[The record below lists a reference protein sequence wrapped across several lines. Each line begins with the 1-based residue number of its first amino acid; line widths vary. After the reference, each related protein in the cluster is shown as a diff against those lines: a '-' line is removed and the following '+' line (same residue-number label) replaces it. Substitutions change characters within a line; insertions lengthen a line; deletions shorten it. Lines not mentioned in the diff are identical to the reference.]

1 MKSISVFLLSASFL
15 LLANI
20 CTAEEQQSGSEKI
33 APQISDD
40 TIITVVIE
48 NDSIGTQGT
57 DKNYTSGVR
66 IGYFDVNAEMPDLA
80 YTIADYIPTFAVT
93 KTSSVFYSFGQNLY
107 SPQDITQSSQDPD
120 DRPWAAHLYA
130 SMGLVTQTDN
140 HLDELEISL
149 GIVGPWALGEQ
160 TQKFVHKYVTP
171 DSPTPKGWS
180 NQLKN
185 EPALMVGWQRR
196 YPNYFD
202 TNFLGLNIGLSPYFG
217 ATLGNVYTFA
227 NAGANIR
234 LTPFEDIRQDA
245 PMRVRPAL
253 PGTGYFDIPE
263 SKWSW
268 YAFMGLEGRAVA
280 HNIFLDGNTFVD
292 SHSVDKEHLVADA
305 NAGIALT
312 YDRYR
317 ISYTLIY
324 RTREFEGQDDPSVF
338 GALSFGYRF

>member
-1 MKSISVFLLSASFL
+1 M
-15 LLANI
+15 ANLGA
-20 CTAEEQQSGSEKI
+20 AEEEQKTAGKTS
-33 APQISDD
+33 PPVSDD
-40 TIITVVIE
+40 KIITVVVE
-48 NDSIGTQGT
+48 NDSIGTRGT

-66 IGYFDVNAEMPDLA
+66 IGYYDINAEMPELA
-80 YTIADYIPTFAVT
+80 YVIDDYIPTFEVS

-107 SPQDITQSSQDPD
+107 SPQDITQSDQDPN

-160 TQKFVHKYVTP
+160 AQKFVHKYVTP

-180 NQLKN
+180 HQLKN

-202 TNFLGLNIGLSPYFG
+202 TNVMGLNIGVSPYFG
-217 ATLGNVYTFA
+217 ATLGNVHTFA
-227 NAGANIR
+227 NVGANLR
-234 LTPFEDIRQDA
+234 LTPYEDIRQDA

-263 SKWSW
+263 NKWSW

-280 HNIFLDGNTFVD
+280 HNIFLDGNTFAD

-305 NAGIALT
+305 NAGIAFT

-317 ISYTLIY
+317 ISYTLVY
-324 RTREFEGQDDPSVF
+324 RTREFQGQDDPSVF